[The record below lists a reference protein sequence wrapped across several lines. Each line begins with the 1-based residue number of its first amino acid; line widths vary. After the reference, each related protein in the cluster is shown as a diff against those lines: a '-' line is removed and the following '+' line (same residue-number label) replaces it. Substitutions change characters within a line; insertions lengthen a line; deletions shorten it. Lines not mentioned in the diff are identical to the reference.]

1 MNQYDVIVVGAGH
14 AGIEAALVS
23 LKLGAKVALITSDR
37 TKSGVMSCNPSIGG
51 LGKGHIVKEL
61 DVLGGVMGKFTDKAA
76 IQFKKLNS
84 RKGPAVRGSRAQC
97 DKWMYSKAACLEL
110 ESRLGEDFIESEVK
124 ELIIDKN
131 KVSGVVL
138 EDGSEIHSKAVIIT
152 AGTFMRGV
160 LYIGNSRVD
169 GGRVGEKPSIGL
181 SDQLKTLGVN
191 VFRLKTGTPPRLKSS
206 SINWEILDSEMGDDE
221 YQNFH
226 FMNKTDFPNE
236 RISCGI
242 SYTNEETHEIIRDNL
257 HQSPLF
263 SGLIEGAGP
272 RYCPSMEDKVTRFAD
287 KDRHQT
293 FLEPEGLNS
302 DSIYLQGISTSLP
315 EDVQMKFLKTI
326 KGLENVKMI
335 RPGYAVEY
343 DFIEPTQL
351 NFTLETKFLEGLY
364 LAGQVNGTSGYEE
377 AACQGLIAG
386 INAVRKINEE
396 SPFILSRYEAYMGV
410 LVDDLITKGTK
421 EPYRMLTSRAEYRL
435 LLREDN
441 VVDRLY
447 NKSKDFNLI
456 NTKEESYLSNI
467 IEQRNSLTKELNEKV
482 LVPNQVTN
490 DALKALNSQPLKKP
504 MPLSVVL
511 KRNEISLENLKE
523 FGISS
528 HDYREIEYPVEVNVK
543 YEGYIANEILRIN
556 KVKKLENLQVPS
568 DFNFKEVGGLSNEEI
583 EKLEK
588 VRPVNLAQ
596 AKQISGVNPSAIQY
610 LAVYLQKKPKDSVGA
625 HLNA

>member
-1 MNQYDVIVVGAGH
+1 MKHYDVVVVGAGH

-23 LKLGAKVALITSDR
+23 LKLGSKTALITSDR
-37 TKSGVMSCNPSIGG
+37 SKSGVMSCNPSIGG

-61 DVLGGVMGKFTDKAA
+61 DILGGVMGKFTDKAA

-110 ESRLGEDFIESEVK
+110 ESKLGENFIESEVK
-124 ELIIDKN
+124 ELIIN
-131 KVSGVVL
+131 GAKVEGVVL
-138 EDGSEIHSKAVIIT
+138 EDGSKIFSKSVIIT

-160 LYIGNSRVD
+160 LYIGNKRVD

-181 SDQLKTLGVN
+181 SDQLKAHGVG
-191 VFRLKTGTPPRLKSS
+191 VFRLKTGTPPRLKAS
-206 SINWEILDSEMGDDE
+206 SINWDILDSEMGDDE

-226 FMNKTDFPNE
+226 FMNKTDFPNK
-236 RISCGI
+236 RVSCGI
-242 SYTNEETHEIIRDNL
+242 SYTNEETHQIIRDNL
-257 HQSPLF
+257 KHSPLF
-263 SGLIEGAGP
+263 SGLIEGVGP

-293 FLEPEGLNS
+293 FLEPEGLDSN
-302 DSIYLQGISTSLP
+302 SIYLQGISTSLP

-326 KGLENVKMI
+326 KGLESVEMI

-351 NFTLETKFLEGLY
+351 NFTLETKFLSGLY

-377 AACQGLIAG
+377 AACQGLVAG
-386 INAVRKINEE
+386 INAVRKIKEQE
-396 SPFILSRYEAYMGV
+396 AFILSRYEAYTGV
-410 LVDDLITKGTK
+410 LIDDLITKGTK

-441 VVDRLY
+441 VIDRLFKKAKSHELLSEKEVERLSGIV
-447 NKSKDFNLI
+447 NKRAELKTFLDE
-456 NTKEESYLSNI
+456 NT
-467 IEQRNSLTKELNEKV
+467 
-482 LVPNQVTN
+482 LVPNEKTN

-504 MPLSVVL
+504 AKLSVVL
-511 KRNEISLENLKE
+511 KRNEIKMDSLKNFGLPDYDFKE
-523 FGISS
+523 VL
-528 HDYREIEYPVEVNVK
+528 YPVEVDVK
-543 YEGYIANEILRIN
+543 YEGYIANELQRIA
-556 KVKKLENLQVPS
+556 KVKKLEKLSVPEGL
-568 DFNFKEVGGLSNEEI
+568 DFSIVGGLSNEEI
-583 EKLEK
+583 EKLNQVK
-588 VRPVNLAQ
+588 PVNLAQ

-610 LAVYLQKKPKDSVGA
+610 LAVYLQKNRNGQAKQ
-625 HLNA
+625 L